1 MKSYKTYALALAVLF
16 AAFVAVEY
24 YRPKPISWQESFS
37 SKDKIPYGTYVLYEV
52 LPDLFKNQSV
62 SLVRL
67 PVVNQVEEKE
77 ARKKDSALTKVNYL
91 FVAADLKLDEHDM
104 SALLRF
110 VDRGGQVFMS
120 AYRFPERL
128 EKKLGL
134 KTGFSKKAKQD
145 SLGLVFT
152 HPQLA
157 QRKPIYYAWEKV
169 DNTILLDSSTF
180 ATTVLGRNTAG
191 DANFVQVPYGKGSFF
206 LSSVPLAFTNYYL
219 ISPQKSS
226 YAAQALSHLPVAPV
240 WWDEYQKQGP
250 VGDKSV
256 FRVLL
261 QHEALTWA
269 YYLALGSLLLFVL
282 FESKRTQRIIPL
294 LEKPRNT
301 TLEFVKVIGNL
312 YFNHRDHHV
321 IAEKKVNYFLEYL
334 RLHYFESTSALDQ
347 DLETR
352 IAHKSG
358 VDEKDI
364 AELFRVIRHVK
375 AVDSI
380 QEQTLW
386 QLNKKL
392 ESFYRQARR

>member
-1 MKSYKTYALALAVLF
+1 MKSYRTYALALGVLF

-24 YRPKPISWQESFS
+24 YRPKPISWQETFS
-37 SKDKIPYGTYVLYEV
+37 NKDKIPYGTYVLYEV
-52 LPDLFKNQSV
+52 LPDLFKNQPV
-62 SLVRL
+62 SMVRL

-77 ARKKDSALTKVNYL
+77 AQKKDSGATKVNYV
-91 FVAADLKLDEHDM
+91 FVNSEMKLGSQDLQ
-104 SALLRF
+104 ALLRF
-110 VDRGGQVFMS
+110 AGRGGQVFIS
-120 AYRFPERL
+120 AHRFPSRL
-128 EKKLGL
+128 EKALGV
-134 KTGFSKKAKQD
+134 KTRFSKKTKQD

-157 QRKPIYYAWEKV
+157 NNKPVYYAWEKV
-169 DNTILLDSSTF
+169 DNTITLDSSAF
-180 ATTVLGRNTAG
+180 KTTVLGRNTAG
-191 DANFVQVPYGKGSFF
+191 DTNFVQVHYGKGSFY
-206 LSSVPLAFTNYYL
+206 LSSVPLAFTNYYV
-219 ISPQKSS
+219 ISPQEST

-250 VGDKSV
+250 VGENSV

-261 QHEALTWA
+261 EHEALTWA
-269 YYLALGSLLLFVL
+269 YYIALGSLLLFVL
-282 FESKRTQRIIPL
+282 FESKRTQRIIPI

-301 TLEFVKVIGNL
+301 TLEFVKVIGSL

-334 RLHYFESTSALDQ
+334 RLHYFEATSTLDQ

-358 VDEKDI
+358 VEEKEI
-364 AELFRVIRHVK
+364 AELFRIIRHVK
-375 AVDSI
+375 SSDSL
-380 QEQTLW
+380 QEQILW

-392 ESFYRQARR
+392 ESFYRQASR